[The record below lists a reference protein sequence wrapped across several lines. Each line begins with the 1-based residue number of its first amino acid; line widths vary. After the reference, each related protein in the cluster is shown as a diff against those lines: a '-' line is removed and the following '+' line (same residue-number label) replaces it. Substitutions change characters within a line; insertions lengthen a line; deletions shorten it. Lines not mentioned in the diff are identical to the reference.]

1 MGSEQREQVEFE
13 TSEEEDE
20 SEYPVGYFDDSADS
34 CEEVEVEHDGHLAAP
49 LFSDNLLEQEF
60 ELGTGSQP
68 DSYGGV
74 LDPPLGEEFL
84 PQIDF
89 NVGTNSF
96 VERYVDAEENVEF
109 SETAEAEYTAEEWAA
124 WDAGAH
130 DSYVSGGAQFDDESS
145 YYEEESGYYSDDG
158 YY

>member
-34 CEEVEVEHDGHLAAP
+34 CEEVEVEHDGHLAAR

-109 SETAEAEYTAEEWAA
+109 SETAEEYTAEEWAA
-124 WDAGAH
+124 WDDGAH